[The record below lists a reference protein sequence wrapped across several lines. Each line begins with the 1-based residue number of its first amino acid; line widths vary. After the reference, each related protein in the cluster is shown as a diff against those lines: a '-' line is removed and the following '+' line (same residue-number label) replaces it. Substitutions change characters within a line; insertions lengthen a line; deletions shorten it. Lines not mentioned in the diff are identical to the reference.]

1 MPHQVSSRTRT
12 ERFIADL
19 RLLLAAAS
27 LLAIWLDPAEPV
39 RFARVTYAT
48 QWVFLAYAA
57 IIALTMQRRSAGPRA
72 TMAMHTIDIATFS
85 VVQYLTLG
93 PSSPFFIYFIF
104 SMFCGTLRWG
114 WRGAMF
120 TSTVVTSAYLV
131 IAATLSSTMAVDWEL
146 NRFIVRV
153 VYLVMAGGMLVY
165 LGRHEERLRDEIE
178 RLARWPTTVG
188 LTPRRAIEQILEHA
202 SRIVG
207 ATGATMSWEQGD
219 EPAINVAV
227 WTPGELTVTARAPGQ
242 SLEETLPPEAR
253 VMVRSAD
260 SATAAFQTD
269 RVSGR
274 IYFAGVSPAP
284 PEATPLTTVVARE
297 IGASLDQV
305 HNAHQ
310 LQEIAA
316 REERLRLARDLHDGV
331 LQSLTAVRFELRAVG
346 QAVRAGDTSA
356 PERLQALER
365 ALAIE
370 QRELR
375 LFIDGL
381 KPEGR
386 APNATLSE
394 RLKALRERL
403 VLEWKVP
410 VEMQVNAAS
419 LPETSHL
426 IHAIP
431 LMVHEAV
438 TNALKH
444 AQPSSVRVTV
454 DAGAEGLRI
463 VVADDGHGFGF
474 KGRYDHGALAAAAV
488 APRSLFERVSALGG
502 TMSIESSETG
512 SRVEMVLTA

>member
-1 MPHQVSSRTRT
+1 
-12 ERFIADL
+12 L
-19 RLLLAAAS
+19 RLLLAASS
-27 LLAIWLDPAEPV
+27 LLAIWLDPAEPPQ
-39 RFARVTYAT
+39 FARATYAL
-48 QWVFLAYAA
+48 QWVFLGYD
-57 IIALTMQRRSAGPRA
+57 ALVAMAVWRRGAGPRLVL
-72 TMAMHTIDIATFS
+72 AMHTIDIATFA

-114 WRGAMF
+114 WRGALV
-120 TSTVVTSAYLV
+120 TSTVVSSAYLL
-131 IAATLSSTMAVDWEL
+131 IAAMISSTLDPNDFEL

-165 LGRHEERLRDEIE
+165 LGQHEARLRDEIE
-178 RLARWPTTVG
+178 RLARWPTLVG
-188 LTPRRAIEQILEHA
+188 VAPRRAIEQILEHA

-207 ATGATMSWEQGD
+207 ASGAAMAWEQGD
-219 EPAINVAV
+219 EPTTNVAV
-227 WTPGELTVTARAPGQ
+227 WKPGHLDVSERAPMPSLEATLSADARAIVDAP
-242 SLEETLPPEAR
+242 
-253 VMVRSAD
+253 D
-260 SATAAFQTD
+260 SATATFHTD
-269 RVSGR
+269 RVTGR
-274 IYFAGVSPAP
+274 VYFAGIGP
-284 PEATPLTTVVARE
+284 PSVEATPLTAVVARE

-305 HNAHQ
+305 YNAHQ

-331 LQSLTAVRFELRAVG
+331 LQSLTAVRFELLAVG

-356 PERLQALER
+356 SDRLQALER
-365 ALAIE
+365 ALSIE

-381 KPEGR
+381 KPEVR
-386 APNATLSE
+386 PAHVTLPE
-394 RLKALRERL
+394 RLAALRERL

-410 VEMQVNAAS
+410 VHMHVTPAA
-419 LPETSHL
+419 LPEASHL
-426 IHAIP
+426 TDAIP

-444 AQPSSVRVTV
+444 AQPTAVTV
-454 DAGAEGLRI
+454 TIDAGDGGLRI
-463 VVADDGHGFGF
+463 VVADNGRGFGF

-502 TMSIESSETG
+502 TMSIESSDAG
-512 SRVEMVLTA
+512 SRVEMVLSA